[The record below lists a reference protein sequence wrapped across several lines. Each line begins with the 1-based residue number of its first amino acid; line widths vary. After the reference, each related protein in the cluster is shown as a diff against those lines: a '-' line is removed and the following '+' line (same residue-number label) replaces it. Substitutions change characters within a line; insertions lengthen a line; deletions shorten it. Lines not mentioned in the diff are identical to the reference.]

1 MKLPK
6 DLELA
11 LRYLLEVVRAGKV
24 EMYVGSSSALVDAV
38 IKYLKDA
45 KESNEEAVKVHT

>member
-11 LRYLLEVVRAGKV
+11 LRYLLVVVRTEMV
-24 EMYVGSSSALVDAV
+24 EMYVGSSSALTDAV
-38 IKYLKDA
+38 MKYIKDA
-45 KESNEEAVKVHT
+45 KELNEEAVKV